1 MAEEIQ
7 QPEGALAP
15 PSEQIHLPEP
25 SHLPWLMAFGM
36 TLMVTGVV
44 LSIVFIIIGAI
55 IFLITLVRWIRQS
68 RDEMGQ
74 LPLEH

>member
-7 QPEGALAP
+7 QPDGALAP

-25 SHLPWLMAFGM
+25 SHLPWLMAFG
-36 TLMVTGVV
+36 LMLTVTGVV
-44 LSIVFIIIGAI
+44 LSIVLVIIGAT
-55 IFLITLVRWIRQS
+55 IFLITLVRWIRQT
-68 RDEMGQ
+68 REEMGQ